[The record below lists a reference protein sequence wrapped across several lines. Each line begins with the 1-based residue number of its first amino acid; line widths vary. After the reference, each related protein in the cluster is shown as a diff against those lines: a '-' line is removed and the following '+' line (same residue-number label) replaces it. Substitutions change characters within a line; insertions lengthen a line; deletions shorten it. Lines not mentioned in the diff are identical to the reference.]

1 MSMSKKK
8 VTCVIPAHNEGEG
21 IQNTLKEI
29 DSATSSA
36 IDLTIFVSE
45 DGSTDNTRT
54 NVLETAGEIKSSR
67 IILSNESGRLGYSK
81 AVQQGILNS
90 ATEIIWF
97 MDSDGQYFPE
107 DVLLLIERLIPGT
120 VVVGYRNPR
129 ADGFNRKFFSAL
141 FGIAYRMFGFPKRI
155 DPSSPFVVAYLEDI
169 KNIATKDFHLNYG
182 YWWEF
187 QARVA
192 AGGLSVVELP
202 VRHRV
207 RFAGETQ
214 VYTPIKL
221 PKIVS
226 THLLGLK
233 KLRQELGEQ

>member
-1 MSMSKKK
+1 MTRMK
-8 VTCVIPAHNEGEG
+8 VTCVIPAHNEGAG
-21 IQNTLKEI
+21 IQKTLREI
-29 DSATSSA
+29 TTATSKS

-45 DGSTDNTRT
+45 DGSTDNTRKS
-54 NVLETAGEIKSSR
+54 VLDTSVEIKDSKIVLSR
-67 IILSNESGRLGYSK
+67 ESGRLGYSK
-81 AVQQGILNS
+81 AVQQGILNTE
-90 ATEIIWF
+90 TEIIWF

-107 DVLLLIERLIPGT
+107 DVLPLLERLSPGT

-129 ADGFNRKFFSAL
+129 ADGFSRKFYSRL
-141 FGIAYRMFGFPKRI
+141 FGIAYRMFGFPKLI

-169 KNIATKDFHLNYG
+169 KNISTKAFHLNYG

-187 QARVA
+187 QARA
-192 AGGLSVVELP
+192 ASAGLSIIELP

-214 VYTPIKL
+214 VYTTAKL

-226 THLLGLK
+226 SHILGLK
-233 KLRQELGEQ
+233 KLKHELRN

>member
-1 MSMSKKK
+1 MEKQK
-8 VTCVIPAHNEGEG
+8 VTCVIPAHNEGKG
-21 IQNTLKEI
+21 IQTTIYEI
-29 DSATSSA
+29 DKATSNF
-36 IDLTIFVSE
+36 IDLTIYVSE
-45 DGSTDNTRT
+45 DGSSDNTREK
-54 NVLETAGEIKSSR
+54 VLDTANEIQTST

-81 AVQQGILNS
+81 AVQQGILNTK
-90 ATEIIWF
+90 TEVIWF

-107 DVLLLIERLIPGT
+107 DVLALLEELTPRT

-129 ADGFNRKFFSAL
+129 ADGFNRKLFSTL
-141 FGIAYRMFGFPKRI
+141 FGLAYRMFGFPKLI

-169 KNIATKDFHLNYG
+169 KNISTRDFHLDYG

-192 AGGLSVVELP
+192 AAGLSIVEKP

-214 VYTPIKL
+214 VYTPSKL

-226 THLLGLK
+226 THVLGLK
-233 KLRQELGEQ
+233 KLKHELRNQ

>member
-1 MSMSKKK
+1 MVKKK

-21 IQNTLKEI
+21 IQSTLKEI
-29 DSATSSA
+29 DKATSKT
-36 IDLTIFVSE
+36 IDLTIYVSE
-45 DGSTDNTRT
+45 DGSTDNTRQ
-54 NVLETAGEIKSSR
+54 NVLEAAERIKSSR
-67 IILSNESGRLGYSK
+67 ITLSNESGRLGYSK
-81 AVQQGILNS
+81 AVQQGILNTT
-90 ATEIIWF
+90 TEIIWF

-107 DVLLLIERLIPGT
+107 DVLPLIEKLSPGT

-129 ADGFNRKFFSAL
+129 ADGFNRKFYSAL

-169 KNIATKDFHLNYG
+169 KSISTKDFHLNYG

-192 AGGLSVVELP
+192 AAGLSVVELP

-214 VYTPIKL
+214 VYTPTKL

-233 KLRQELGEQ
+233 KLRQELRDQ